1 MTENEIMEIL
11 EAEAQKGMMMIPI
24 KDIPLSDLQRLG
36 FIIDYNPKGK
46 KVNISD
52 MITYPDNSYGSK
64 LQAISREAREKIF
77 YEFMNVIRNAN
88 IKKINIGETLQ
99 NDYFLLNWYVLQFER
114 AGYKVS
120 LDDDSNPKVM
130 ILK

>member
-1 MTENEIMEIL
+1 
-11 EAEAQKGMMMIPI
+11 
-24 KDIPLSDLQRLG
+24 
-36 FIIDYNPKGK
+36 
-46 KVNISD
+46 
-52 MITYPDNSYGSK
+52 
-64 LQAISREAREKIF
+64 
-77 YEFMNVIRNAN
+77 MNVIRNAN
-88 IKKINIGETLQ
+88 IKNINIGETLQ